1 MREDS
6 EGRSAAF
13 GRRSKTAAALLEL
26 DLGRRGI
33 LRSCENSI
41 PSQRALFLISIRL
54 SICLSV
60 CAAIS
65 LSTCLVYLLKAL

>member
-60 CAAIS
+60 CLCS
-65 LSTCLVYLLKAL
+65 YLFVYLPRLST